1 MPHLP
6 ERGNHGACPD
16 AATILAVIEGEADEW
31 LRNAYAQH
39 LAQCSA
45 CLDLDSRLRN
55 FDRPVLAD
63 EAEWRQIEKRLDN
76 RMNASLDSRPTALSL
91 ELPEPEA
98 RPVGFWHSIW
108 RPGLA
113 WKISLATA
121 LVALVAVGV
130 DVYLRLQP
138 PVASSTVNARPNG
151 APKSTE
157 PETPPTATPLLGG
170 GIPQSG
176 PMAAAPKAP
185 SQIVAQPKQEE
196 TAAATNRAVPS
207 EPQAQATLEPPPT
220 TSVHGPEP
228 RATAPG
234 QATAAR
240 TTVKAQ
246 PSGTEAA
253 VIAENST
260 PIVTPPVATT
270 RTGTATAMRPANAS
284 AKPSSAATGPAMEN
298 VAAGRASGYT
308 TNEQAPPAAANSPA
322 SLHLAAGARL
332 WLALDSFRFQG
343 DGRVIFYGSLL
354 LPLNSK
360 GSSALEHGTE
370 VSGFITSAQGQSSV
384 LLSEIVIRGSHY
396 KLMSQAGAGNART
409 AGSGGAVQFDSG
421 KVLEMWVSS
430 DSIYERATTDSQ

>member
-1 MPHLP
+1 M
-6 ERGNHGACPD
+6 
-16 AATILAVIEGEADEW
+16 
-31 LRNAYAQH
+31 AQGTTH
-39 LAQCSA
+39 
-45 CLDLDSRLRN
+45 
-55 FDRPVLAD
+55 
-63 EAEWRQIEKRLDN
+63 
-76 RMNASLDSRPTALSL
+76 
-91 ELPEPEA
+91 
-98 RPVGFWHSIW
+98 
-108 RPGLA
+108 
-113 WKISLATA
+113 
-121 LVALVAVGV
+121 
-130 DVYLRLQP
+130 
-138 PVASSTVNARPNG
+138 
-151 APKSTE
+151 
-157 PETPPTATPLLGG
+157 
-170 GIPQSG
+170 
-176 PMAAAPKAP
+176 
-185 SQIVAQPKQEE
+185 
-196 TAAATNRAVPS
+196 S
-207 EPQAQATLEPPPT
+207 EPQQRAALEPPPA
-220 TSVHGPEP
+220 P
-228 RATAPG
+228 RVGVSKPRTPAPAQAATATT
-234 QATAAR
+234 TA
-240 TTVKAQ
+240 KPQ

-284 AKPSSAATGPAMEN
+284 AKPPSAATGPAMEN

-430 DSIYERATTDSQ
+430 DSIYERATTESQ